1 MVEEVWSDLDLE
13 TLFKFTSRAPFTK
26 RTTVCV
32 KYWPHWAKGREYCKW
47 SWQKYALTKTFGLE
61 TCFRVIAQPLP
72 LPEGTLWWKM
82 SYIRQRGSSCRC
94 IAPGLKKI
102 WMDDQVVHPKFCLDR
117 ELYTHLQ
124 LRGEKICSRQTY
136 HLLSGEVTNI
146 AWPLISFTNF
156 RGDVAIKYIRLT
168 CI

>member
-47 SWQKYALTKTFGLE
+47 YWQKYALTKTFGLE

-117 ELYTHLQ
+117 EQHTCSYKGRENMPQTDLSLIIR
-124 LRGEKICSRQTY
+124 RG
-136 HLLSGEVTNI
+136 N
-146 AWPLISFTNF
+146 
-156 RGDVAIKYIRLT
+156 
-168 CI
+168 